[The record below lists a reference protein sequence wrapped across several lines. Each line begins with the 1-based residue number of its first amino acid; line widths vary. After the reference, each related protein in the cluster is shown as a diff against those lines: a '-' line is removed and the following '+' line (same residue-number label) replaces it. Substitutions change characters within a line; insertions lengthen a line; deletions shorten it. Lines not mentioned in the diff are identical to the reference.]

1 MLLFNEN
8 KHKNTNL
15 TFYLSKSMLGNERL
29 TRLFCKSFKNEKKMF
44 MSQYV
49 CFFANSTSLNVS
61 RFNAIHDYFAMFSFH
76 NFDFLTGSN
85 LHAANK
91 IVLAI
96 KNVFYRFLL
105 LLFSS
110 FKNSFVNFVLV
121 CT

>member
-1 MLLFNEN
+1 
-8 KHKNTNL
+8 
-15 TFYLSKSMLGNERL
+15 MLGNERL

-96 KNVFYRFLL
+96 KKRILSIFIAFVFLFQKLICQLRFGLHL
-105 LLFSS
+105 
-110 FKNSFVNFVLV
+110 K
-121 CT
+121 